1 MLDGSVYPN
10 SSGVQFLINGKV
22 DERHS
27 ARPGGF
33 DATGPQEDSKYHI
46 YPDVALSAGDVLGAR
61 WVDRSGVSRSSTYV
75 VPQTSTTTPTKLP
88 DPGPSVSG
96 DFPNTTNTGVP
107 DGTALST
114 YTGPC
119 TITAD
124 NTVIDAKVVNCGLT
138 IRATNVTVSRSIVNG
153 ALYGRE
159 DASFTVKDSDIVL
172 PTGGDTV
179 VGKSNFT
186 VLRSEIR
193 GGRRGVSCS
202 RNCVVQDS
210 WIHGQDIAA
219 DSNWHGSGMRASQD
233 ARFIHNTIACDVTD
247 TPKGGCSANIT
258 MYGDFEPVQRVVIQN
273 NLFLASK
280 AAYCSYGG
288 SSPGKAYS
296 NDPRDIVFKDNVYQ
310 RGPTGKCGTGGP
322 ITAFDKNAPGNV
334 WSGNRWDD
342 GQPVQP

>member
-1 MLDGSVYPN
+1 MIDGSVYPN

-46 YPDVALSAGDVLGAR
+46 YPDVALSPGDVLGAR

-96 DFPNTTNTGVP
+96 DFPNATNTGVP

-124 NTVIDAKVVNCGLT
+124 NTVIDAKVVNCGLR
-138 IRATNVTVSRSIVNG
+138 IQASNVTISRSIVNG
-153 ALYGRE
+153 ALYGKE
-159 DASFTVKDSDIVL
+159 GTSVTVTDSELVL
-172 PTGGDTV
+172 PVGGDTV
-179 VGKSNFT
+179 IAHSNFT

-193 GGRRGVSCS
+193 GGRRGVYCLH
-202 RNCVVQDS
+202 NCLVQDS
-210 WIHGQDIAA
+210 WIHGQEIPAN
-219 DSNWHGSGMRASQD
+219 SNWHTSGMRASQD
-233 ARFIHNTIACDVTD
+233 TRYIHNTIACDATS
-247 TPKGGCSANIT
+247 TASGGCSAPLT
-258 MYGDFEPVQRVVIQN
+258 MYGDFEPVQRVMIQG
-273 NLFLASK
+273 NLFLHTGAW
-280 AAYCSYGG
+280 YCSYGG
-288 SSPGKAYS
+288 SSPSKPYS
-296 NDPRDIVFKDNVYQ
+296 KGARDIVFRDNVFQ
-310 RGPTGKCGTGGP
+310 RGPTGKCGGAGA
-322 ITAFDKNAPGNV
+322 ITAFDSSAPGNV

-342 GQPVQP
+342 GQPVRP